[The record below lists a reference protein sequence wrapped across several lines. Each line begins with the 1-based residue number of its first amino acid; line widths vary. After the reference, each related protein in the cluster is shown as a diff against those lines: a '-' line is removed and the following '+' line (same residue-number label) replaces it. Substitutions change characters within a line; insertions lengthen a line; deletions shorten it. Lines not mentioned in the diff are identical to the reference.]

1 MAEGIWRQVVTTIC
15 PMQVPLDD
23 PAAGGAQGTGRG
35 HVFLFLEGEDLAADD
50 AGHGDP
56 VQKAEGDEH
65 GDEVGAQYVGHIRD
79 EA

>member
-1 MAEGIWRQVVTTIC
+1 M
-15 PMQVPLDD
+15 L
-23 PAAGGAQGTGRG
+23 
-35 HVFLFLEGEDLAADD
+35 LLLELKDLAADD
-50 AGHGDP
+50 AGHGYP